1 MYEQAVRPDDAS
13 RWPEDLADG
22 VERIR
27 DAGVAGAG
35 GAGFP
40 SYAKWERADST
51 EYLLVNH
58 QESEP
63 NYVVDKWLGKT
74 RASAFAELFD
84 RLLEDV
90 FDVIVVSA
98 KRTDREG
105 YLRALEAETGG
116 TVRTP
121 DELPLEVETESGVV
135 FAYTDPTYQYGM
147 ESVLLNVVADTVIGS
162 DLPADHGWLVQN
174 TETMSNISRAFREQ
188 RPVTSTYVHVDGDV
202 PRHRFLEVPIGTPA
216 STVLEA
222 AGAPIE
228 SLPSDAVVAS
238 GGPGWC
244 FELECGPREFGIT
257 KATNGLLVL
266 EESTVE
272 ANTLGDG
279 RIDVL
284 ESRDWT
290 ERALETEPTATL
302 EPDRVRI
309 PLVTN
314 PAFEGTVD
322 PARPIVA
329 PGDRVDRGDVVAGP
343 RSDGISIPQHASIDG
358 TVTAVTDSNVEI
370 TADDRR

>member
-1 MYEQAVRPDDAS
+1 MHEQVVRPDDAP
-13 RWPEDLADG
+13 RWPDDLADE

-27 DAGVAGAG
+27 DAGIAGAG

-40 SYAKWERADST
+40 THAKWERADST

-74 RASAFAELFD
+74 RAREFAELFD

-98 KRTDREG
+98 KRTDREA
-105 YLRALEAETGG
+105 YLRSLEAETGG
-116 TVRTP
+116 TIRAP
-121 DELPLEVETESGVV
+121 EELPLEVESESGVV

-174 TETMSNISRAFREQ
+174 TETIYNVSQAFREA
-188 RPVTSTYVHVDGDV
+188 RPVTSTYVHVDGNV
-202 PRHRFLEVPIGTPA
+202 PRHRFLEAPIGTPA
-216 STVLEA
+216 NTLLEA
-222 AGAPIE
+222 AGVPPE

-244 FELECGPREFGIT
+244 FAVDSPPREFGVT

-272 ANTLGDG
+272 DNTLGDG

-284 ESRDWT
+284 ESRAWGDGD
-290 ERALETEPTATL
+290 LETEPTATL
-302 EPDRVRI
+302 EPARVRI
-309 PLVTN
+309 PLITN
-314 PAFEGTVD
+314 PAFEETVRRAEPVVD
-322 PARPIVA
+322 
-329 PGDRVDRGDVVAGP
+329 PGDRVETGQVVAASVP
-343 RSDGISIPQHASIDG
+343 EGISIPQHASIDG
-358 TVTAVTDSNVEI
+358 TVTAVDETAVEI
-370 TADDRR
+370 EAGDRF